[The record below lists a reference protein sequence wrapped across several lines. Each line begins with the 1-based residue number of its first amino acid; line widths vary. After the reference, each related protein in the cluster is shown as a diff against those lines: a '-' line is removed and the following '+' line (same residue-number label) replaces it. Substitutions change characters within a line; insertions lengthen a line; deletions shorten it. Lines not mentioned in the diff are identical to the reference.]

1 MASYSTVKSGS
12 KGSSVSELQTLLND
26 KGYDLSV
33 DGIFGSKTQAAV
45 RDYQSKNGL
54 SVDGIVGKNT
64 WNALT
69 GGSSGASSG
78 SSSAVAASPSPAGSA
93 GYMQQLQEM
102 MNQVTSGSTY
112 KPGEFENPYGDKLLE
127 LTTPK
132 TDEEYRQQATNQ
144 YMPQYNAQVEA
155 AQQAAEREQLGYQNQ
170 LAQLERAMAD
180 SRESLNTSNQKN
192 LSELQNSM
200 LRRGVARSS
209 YAAQTLAN
217 AQASGQNA
225 LSKLERDYLA
235 NTAYVGQ
242 QQQLTTS
249 QLAQTEKRLKED
261 LATNIANYEQTLRS
275 NDKTAQLTAYQQMA
289 DAYNAWKQT
298 TEQLTAQAAQ
308 FTTSTQSDILQFL
321 ANMAQNQEQFDEQM
335 AFNREQAAKAA
346 SAASYSRSSG
356 GGGGGGGDRN
366 PVKGSPITEK
376 KWSDFSKAIS
386 TSTGKKN
393 TINAYA
399 GPNGNIFQAAAEYA
413 LEQQRRTGLYGY

>member
-12 KGSSVSELQTLLND
+12 RGSSVSELQTLLND

-69 GGSSGASSG
+69 GGSSGSSG
-78 SSSAVAASPSPAGSA
+78 SSSPTGSA

-102 MNQVTSGSTY
+102 MKQVTSGSTY

-170 LAQLERAMAD
+170 LAQLERAMNK
-180 SRESLNTSNQKN
+180 SRESVNSTQQKN
-192 LSELQNSM
+192 ISDLQSSM

-209 YAAQTLAN
+209 YAAQTEAN
-217 AQASGQNA
+217 ARSGWAKA
-225 LSKLERDYLA
+225 LSDLEQEYQA
-235 NTAYVGQ
+235 NTNYVGQ

-346 SAASYSRSSG
+346 RAASYSRSSG
-356 GGGGGGGDRN
+356 GGGGGGGGGNDEPRGGTT
-366 PVKGSPITEK
+366 KSWT
-376 KWSDFSKAIS
+376 DFKKAIDND
-386 TSTGKKN
+386 KKKGTN
-393 TINAYA
+393 TTINAYA
-399 GPNGNIFQAAAEYA
+399 GPNGNIYQAAAEYA